1 MALFIHL
8 LPNPNFNLLHF
19 LQELKKITVILKN
32 FSTNCNCLLQ
42 SFPMRDQRRNGLPYL
57 LRFWVPH
64 GHQFIS
70 SLVTSM
76 WQTMLNIFMKTKRRI
91 NKYRIISYW
100 LLNHLVTLVQ
110 WLTCWTDSMIF
121 PWARISASNTW
132 CFCSIFILVWRLLMS
147 ILESS
152 CILFIRSVIHSSA

>member
-1 MALFIHL
+1 MASFIHL
-8 LPNPNFNLLHF
+8 LPNPNFNLFHF

-32 FSTNCNCLLQ
+32 FSTGRNCLLQ
-42 SFPMRDQRRNGLPYL
+42 SLPMRDQRRNGLLYL
-57 LRFWVPH
+57 LWFRMPH

-70 SLVTSM
+70 SLAINT
-76 WQTMLNIFMKTKRRI
+76 WQTMLNICMKTKRRI

-110 WLTCWTDSMIF
+110 RLTCWTDSMIF